1 MFPDHLIIDFD
12 STFVTV
18 ESLDE
23 LAHIVLK
30 DNPESAQRLE
40 TIRAITR
47 AGMEGSIPFDESLSK
62 RLKLLNINQKDIH
75 AATIVLAKKVTS
87 SFKRNKQF
95 LMENAQNILIISGGF
110 YEMIIPIVS
119 EYGILEDQVF
129 ANKFVYKGTSRIA
142 HVDSQNIMAQSG
154 GKVAQANALGLAGEI
169 HVIGDGY
176 TDYQIKSEGPAKK
189 FFAFIENIRRNSVC
203 EVADV
208 VLSNIDDYIKFL
220 AE

>member
-47 AGMEGSIPFDESLSK
+47 AGMEGSNPFDESLSK

-75 AATIVLAKKVTS
+75 AATIVLAKKVTP

-154 GKVAQANALGLAGEI
+154 EKVAQANALGLAGEI

>member
-40 TIRAITR
+40 TIKAITR

-75 AATIVLAKKVTS
+75 AATIVLAKKVTP

-154 GKVAQANALGLAGEI
+154 EKVAQANALGLAGEI